1 MTSSSPTPSAPAAA
15 PSERPAAVGPDA
27 GAAATPGSSAPERPS
42 SAAPPRPSGDVGTAS
57 QASAA
62 ASGPAATPAA
72 TPVAEPAAPADD
84 WRRRLARWWAEFSL
98 QTKLLAVA
106 TLVVSLLMTGITFFA
121 LNGIQ
126 QDARMSDTRYAR
138 DLGLLLSAN
147 VTPLVAQGNDREL
160 AAVAERFW
168 RSSRSLRYIVFA
180 DADGVIY
187 LGIPMGNGSTG
198 GPGEELL
205 SRRLELPVELQR
217 RPDNPLV
224 RQHLT
229 PDGQVTDVFVP
240 ILVDDRYLGVV
251 ALGINP
257 NETLLASAALSREVT
272 VAVFISIW
280 VLVILGSVFNALTIT
295 RPVKELLRGV
305 RAIAGGDFAA
315 RIALPVG
322 GELGELLQGFN
333 TMASQLEAYK
343 AANIEELR
351 AEQGKQQSLIAT
363 MADGAVLLDEEG
375 RLVLANPTARRLF
388 RWEGRKLEGS
398 DLEEELPDR
407 LAMELHGPLSSLVA
421 SDRDSADVRVSL
433 GEPARTLRIVLQS
446 VRDASGESLKG
457 IAMTIQDLT
466 REVELNAAQ
475 SRFISNVSHELR
487 TPLFNI
493 KSYVETLHDLGDQL
507 SEEETREFLGIA
519 NAETDRLT
527 RLVNDVL
534 DLSRLESDR
543 VWQLEPLEVV
553 PAIEQTLRTYRLNA
567 EDRGVALVLEADPAL
582 PRVLGNWDL
591 LLQVFDNLV
600 GNALKFTKSGGALM
614 LRVYPWP
621 DSCRLEP
628 GTAPGD
634 SPTCALTS
642 PLPRLRIEIADT
654 GCGISAADQERIFE
668 RFFRVENAV
677 HTEAGTGLGLSIVRG
692 ILEKHGTRVKMA
704 SEPGVGT
711 TFWFDLPLEQSDA
724 DELKLQAERRSYDRD
739 GMKA

>member
-1 MTSSSPTPSAPAAA
+1 MADPGGPAAA
-15 PSERPAAVGPDA
+15 GAERSGEN
-27 GAAATPGSSAPERPS
+27 SAQSLSWP
-42 SAAPPRPSGDVGTAS
+42 
-57 QASAA
+57 ASAA
-62 ASGPAATPAA
+62 AATAAAKSTPAWLEA
-72 TPVAEPAAPADD
+72 
-84 WRRRLARWWAEFSL
+84 LARWWAEFSL

-106 TLVVSLLMTGITFFA
+106 TLVVSLLMTGITFFS
-121 LNGIQ
+121 LNSIQ
-126 QDARMSDTRYAR
+126 QDARISDTRYAR

-147 VTPLVAQGNDREL
+147 VTPLVAQGDDREL

-168 RSSRSLRYIVFA
+168 QSSRSLRYIVFA

-187 LGIPMGNGSTG
+187 LGIPMGNG
-198 GPGEELL
+198 GEGTPPAGEQLL
-205 SRRLELPVELQR
+205 SRRLELPADLQR
-217 RPDNPLV
+217 RPDNPLI

-240 ILVDDRYLGVV
+240 MVSGDRYLGVV

-257 NETLLASAALSREVT
+257 NETLLVSSALTREVT
-272 VAVFISIW
+272 VAVFVSIW
-280 VLVILGSVFNALTIT
+280 VLVILGSVINALTII

-305 RAIAGGDFAA
+305 RSIAGGNFNT

-322 GELGELLQGFN
+322 GELGELLEGFN
-333 TMASQLEAYK
+333 TMASQLEVYK

-351 AEQGKQQSLIAT
+351 AEQVKQQSLIAT
-363 MADGAVLLDEEG
+363 MADGAVLLDAEG
-375 RLVLANPTARRLF
+375 RIVLVNPTARRLF
-388 RWEGRKLEGS
+388 RWEARNLEGS
-398 DLEEELPDR
+398 EVIGVLPDR
-407 LAMELHGPLSSLVA
+407 LAMELAGALQNLISSERE
-421 SDRDSADVRVSL
+421 STDVRCSF
-433 GEPARTLRIVLQS
+433 GEPPRTLRIVLQS
-446 VRDASGESLKG
+446 VRDASGEVLKG

-493 KSYVETLHDLGDQL
+493 KSYVETLHDYNDQL
-507 SEEETREFLGIA
+507 SDEEKQEFLGIA

-543 VWQLEPLEVV
+543 VWELEPFEVG

-567 EDRGVALVLEADPAL
+567 GEKGVDLGFDADPQL

-600 GNALKFTKSGGALM
+600 GNALKFTPPGGALR
-614 LRVYPWP
+614 LRAYPWP
-621 DSCRLEP
+621 DQCVLDPDSR
-628 GTAPGD
+628 PGD
-634 SPTCALTS
+634 NPNCALTS
-642 PLPRLRIEIADT
+642 PLPRLRIEIADS
-654 GCGISAADQERIFE
+654 GCGIAAADQERIFE

-692 ILEKHGTRVKMA
+692 ILEKHGTQVRMA
-704 SEPGVGT
+704 SESGVGT
-711 TFWFDLPLEQSDA
+711 TFWFDLPLEHSDS
-724 DELKLQAERRSYDRD
+724 DELALQAERRGYDRARE
-739 GMKA
+739 GELQALRG